1 MSFPVRAS
9 LSTQKLLNSKT
20 ISMWSMGN
28 FDEQFDKK
36 KKKVSVS
43 NGTVVVNFKKWQRK
57 LVEIVHENTIS

>member
-1 MSFPVRAS
+1 
-9 LSTQKLLNSKT
+9 
-20 ISMWSMGN
+20 MGN

-57 LVEIVHENTIS
+57 LVAIVHENTIS

>member
-1 MSFPVRAS
+1 
-9 LSTQKLLNSKT
+9 
-20 ISMWSMGN
+20 MGN

-36 KKKVSVS
+36 KKKESVS